1 MRDVVI
7 AGACRT
13 AIGTFGGGLKDFTAV
28 QLGTIVIAEALKR
41 AGVVSG
47 AVDETIMGN
56 VLQAGLGENPAR
68 QCSVNAGV
76 PIEVPAFTV
85 NMVCGSGLKAVALGA
100 QAIAAGEAD
109 VIVAG
114 GMESMT
120 NAPYLVDKARWGLR
134 MGDGTLVDSMLRD
147 GLLDPWTGVHMGITA
162 ENVAARFGIG
172 RAEQDVFASESVR
185 RALHAVEAG
194 DLRDEVVP
202 IEVTQ
207 RKGPSFVFDTDEL
220 PRTRPNPDV
229 MRTLRPAFK
238 KDGTVTAGNASG
250 INDGAAAVVLL
261 AAERADDLG
270 VVPLARVRASASAG
284 VDPQL
289 MGTGPIA
296 AVAKVLARAG
306 VSIRDVDL
314 IESNEAFAAQA
325 LAVAGALHFPPE
337 ITNVSGGAIALGHPI
352 GASGCRI
359 LVTLLHGLRRLSGTL
374 GLATLCIGGGQGIAM
389 LVERHASSATARP
402 GGRGAAS

>member
-13 AIGTFGGGLKDFTAV
+13 AIGTFGGGLKDFSAV
-28 QLGTIVIAEALKR
+28 QLGTVVIAEALKR
-41 AGVVSG
+41 AGVRPE
-47 AVDETIMGN
+47 AVDETVMGH

-68 QCSVNAGV
+68 QSAVNAGV
-76 PIEVPAFTV
+76 PIDAPAFTV
-85 NMVCGSGLKAVALGA
+85 NKVCGSGLKAVALGA
-100 QAIAAGEAD
+100 QAIAAGAAD
-109 VIVAG
+109 VVVAG

-120 NAPYLVDKARWGLR
+120 NAPYLVGKARWGIR
-134 MGDGTLVDSMLRD
+134 MGDEAFVDSMLRD

-162 ENVAARFGIG
+162 ENVAERFAIG
-172 RAEQDVFASESVR
+172 RAEQDALASESVR
-185 RALHAVEAG
+185 RALHAIEAG
-194 DLRDEVVP
+194 HFSDEIVP
-202 IEVTQ
+202 IEVRQ

-220 PRTRPNPDV
+220 PRTRPHPDV

-238 KDGTVTAGNASG
+238 KDGTVTAGNAAG

-270 VVPLARVRASASAG
+270 VAPLARVRASASAG
-284 VDPQL
+284 VEPQL
-289 MGTGPIA
+289 MGTGPIP
-296 AVAKVLARAG
+296 AVSRVLARAG
-306 VSIRDVDL
+306 LAIGDLGL
-314 IESNEAFAAQA
+314 IEANEAFAAQA
-325 LAVAGALHFPPE
+325 LAVARTLGLPPE

-359 LVTLLHGLRRLSGTL
+359 LVTLVHGLRRLSRDL

-389 LVERHASSATARP
+389 VVER
-402 GGRGAAS
+402 AA

>member
-1 MRDVVI
+1 
-7 AGACRT
+7 
-13 AIGTFGGGLKDFTAV
+13 
-28 QLGTIVIAEALKR
+28 
-41 AGVVSG
+41 
-47 AVDETIMGN
+47 MGH

-68 QCSVNAGV
+68 QCAVNAGI
-76 PIEVPAFTV
+76 PIEAPAFTV
-85 NMVCGSGLKAVALGA
+85 NKVCGSGLKAVSLAA

-109 VIVAG
+109 VVIAG

-120 NAPYLVDKARWGLR
+120 NAPYLATKARWGLR
-134 MGDGTLVDSMLRD
+134 MGDDPLVDSMLRD

-162 ENVAARFGIG
+162 ENVAERFGIG
-172 RAEQDVFASESVR
+172 RAEQDAFAAGSVR
-185 RALHAVEAG
+185 RALQAIDAG
-194 DLRDEVVP
+194 HFRDEIVP

-220 PRTRPNPDV
+220 PRTRPSPDAL
-229 MRTLRPAFK
+229 RTLRPAFK

-261 AAERADDLG
+261 AAGRAAELG
-270 VVPLARVRASASAG
+270 VIPLARVRASASAG
-284 VDPQL
+284 VEPSV

-296 AVAKVLARAG
+296 AVSKVLARSG
-306 VSIRDVDL
+306 LSVGDLEL

-325 LAVAGALHFPPE
+325 VAVARTLGFPPE

-359 LVTLLHGLRRLSGTL
+359 LVTLLHTLRRLSRRL

-389 LVERHASSATARP
+389 LVER
-402 GGRGAAS
+402 G

>member
-13 AIGTFGGGLKDFTAV
+13 AIGTFGGGLKDFSAV
-28 QLGTIVIAEALKR
+28 KLGTIVIAEALKR
-41 AGVVSG
+41 AGVG
-47 AVDETIMGN
+47 PHTVDETIMGH
-56 VLQAGLGENPAR
+56 VLQAGLGENTAR
-68 QCSVNAGV
+68 QCAVNAGI
-76 PIEVPAFTV
+76 PIEAPAFTV
-85 NMVCGSGLKAVALGA
+85 NKVCGSGLKAVALGA
-100 QAIAAGEAD
+100 QAIAAGETD
-109 VIVAG
+109 VVVAG

-120 NAPYLVDKARWGLR
+120 NAPYLVIKARWGIR
-134 MGDGTLVDSMLRD
+134 MGDETLVDSMLRD

-162 ENVAARFGIG
+162 ENVAERFGIG
-172 RAEQDVFASESVR
+172 RAEQDAFASESVG
-185 RALHAVEAG
+185 RASHAIEAG
-194 DLRDEVVP
+194 DFRDEIVP
-202 IEVTQ
+202 IEITQ

-220 PRTRPNPDV
+220 PRTRPNPNV

-261 AAERADDLG
+261 AAERAADLG
-270 VVPLARVRASASAG
+270 VTPLARIRASASAG

-289 MGTGPIA
+289 MGTGPVA
-296 AVAKVLARAG
+296 AVSKVLARAG
-306 VSIRDVDL
+306 LTIRDVGL

-325 LAVAGALHFPPE
+325 LAVGRALGFPPE

-359 LVTLLHGLRRLSGTL
+359 LVTLVHGMRRLSRNV

-389 LVERHASSATARP
+389 LVDREPQR
-402 GGRGAAS
+402 

>member
-13 AIGTFGGGLKDFTAV
+13 AIGTFGGSLKNFSAV
-28 QLGTIVIAEALKR
+28 ELGTVVVAEALKR
-41 AGVVSG
+41 AGVASHL
-47 AVDETIMGN
+47 VDETVMGH

-68 QCSVNAGV
+68 QCAVNAGV
-76 PIEVPAFTV
+76 PIEAPAFTV
-85 NMVCGSGLKAVALGA
+85 NKVCGSGLKAVALGA

-109 VIVAG
+109 VVVAG

-120 NAPYLVDKARWGLR
+120 NAPYLVSKARWGIR
-134 MGDGTLVDSMLRD
+134 MGDETLVDSMLRD
-147 GLLDPWTGVHMGITA
+147 GLLDPWTGIHMGLTA
-162 ENVAARFGIG
+162 ENVAERFGIG
-172 RAEQDVFASESVR
+172 RPEQDALASESVR
-185 RALHAVEAG
+185 RAVHAIEAG
-194 DLRDEVVP
+194 HFRDEVVP

-207 RKGPSFVFDTDEL
+207 RKAPSFVFETDEL
-220 PRTRPNPDV
+220 PRARPDPEA

-261 AAERADDLG
+261 AAERAADLG
-270 VVPLARVRASASAG
+270 VSPLARVRASASAG
-284 VDPQL
+284 VEPQL

-296 AVAKVLARAG
+296 AVSRVLARAG
-306 VSIRDVDL
+306 LTIADLGL
-314 IESNEAFAAQA
+314 IEANEAFAAQA
-325 LAVAGALHFPPE
+325 LAVARTLGLAPE

-359 LVTLLHGLRRLSGTL
+359 LVTLVHGLRRLSRNL

-389 LVERHASSATARP
+389 VIERPT
-402 GGRGAAS
+402 

>member
-13 AIGTFGGGLKDFTAV
+13 AIGTFGGGLKDFSAV

-41 AGVVSG
+41 AGVSPH
-47 AVDETIMGN
+47 AVDETIMGH

-68 QCSVNAGV
+68 QCAVNAGV
-76 PIEVPAFTV
+76 PIEAPAFTV
-85 NMVCGSGLKAVALGA
+85 NKVCGSGLKAVALGA
-100 QAIAAGEAD
+100 QAIAAGEAN
-109 VIVAG
+109 VVVAG

-120 NAPYLVDKARWGLR
+120 NAPYLVGKARWGIR
-134 MGDGTLVDSMLRD
+134 MGDEALVDSMLRD
-147 GLLDPWTGVHMGITA
+147 GLLDPWTGAHMGITA
-162 ENVAARFGIG
+162 ENVAERFGVG
-172 RAEQDVFASESVR
+172 RPEQDGFASESIR
-185 RALHAVEAG
+185 RALHALEAG
-194 DLRDEVVP
+194 HFRDEIVP

-220 PRTRPNPDV
+220 PRARPSPDV

-261 AAERADDLG
+261 AAERAADLG
-270 VVPLARVRASASAG
+270 VTPLARVRGSASAG
-284 VDPQL
+284 VEPQL

-296 AVAKVLARAG
+296 AVSRVLARAG
-306 VSIRDVDL
+306 VAIGDL
-314 IESNEAFAAQA
+314 GLVEANEAFAAQA
-325 LAVAGALHFPPE
+325 LAVARALGFPSE

-359 LVTLLHGLRRLSGTL
+359 LVTLVHGLRRLSRHL

-389 LVERHASSATARP
+389 LVERET
-402 GGRGAAS
+402 

>member
-1 MRDVVI
+1 MTRSVVI

-13 AIGTFGGGLKDFTAV
+13 AIGTFGGGLKDLSAV
-28 QLGTIVIAEALKR
+28 QLGTIVVTEALKR
-41 AGVVSG
+41 AGVAPDV
-47 AVDETIMGN
+47 VDETIMGH

-68 QCSVNAGV
+68 QCAVNAGI
-76 PIEVPAFTV
+76 PIAAPAFTV
-85 NMVCGSGLKAVALGA
+85 NKVCGSGLKAVALGA
-100 QAIAAGEAD
+100 QAIAVGEAD
-109 VIVAG
+109 VVVAG

-120 NAPYLVDKARWGLR
+120 NAPYLVPKARWGLR
-134 MGDGTLVDSMLRD
+134 MGDETLVDSMLRD

-162 ENVAARFGIG
+162 ENVAERFGIG
-172 RAEQDVFASESVR
+172 RAEQDAFASESVR
-185 RALHAVEAG
+185 RALHAIEAG
-194 DLRDEVVP
+194 DFAEEVVP
-202 IEVTQ
+202 IEVPQ
-207 RKGPSFVFDTDEL
+207 RKGPSFVFDTDEF
-220 PRTRPNPDV
+220 PRTRPHADV

-261 AAERADDLG
+261 AAERAADLG
-270 VVPLARVRASASAG
+270 VAPLARIRASASAG
-284 VDPQL
+284 VEPQL

-296 AVAKVLARAG
+296 AVSKVLARAG
-306 VSIRDVDL
+306 LAIGDLEL

-325 LAVAGALHFPPE
+325 LAVARTLGFNPD

-359 LVTLLHGLRRLSGTL
+359 LVTLVHGLRRLSRNV

-389 LVERHASSATARP
+389 LVERES
-402 GGRGAAS
+402 

>member
-1 MRDVVI
+1 
-7 AGACRT
+7 
-13 AIGTFGGGLKDFTAV
+13 
-28 QLGTIVIAEALKR
+28 
-41 AGVVSG
+41 
-47 AVDETIMGN
+47 
-56 VLQAGLGENPAR
+56 
-68 QCSVNAGV
+68 VNAGI
-76 PIEVPAFTV
+76 PIEAPAFTV
-85 NMVCGSGLKAVALGA
+85 NKVCGSGLKAVALGA

-109 VIVAG
+109 VVIAG

-120 NAPYLVDKARWGLR
+120 NAPYLMPKARWGLR
-134 MGDGTLVDSMLRD
+134 MGDETLVDSMLRD

-162 ENVAARFGIG
+162 ENVAERFGIG
-172 RAEQDVFASESVR
+172 RAEQDAFASESVR
-185 RALHAVEAG
+185 RALHAIEVGYFAE
-194 DLRDEVVP
+194 EVVP

-207 RKGPSFVFDTDEL
+207 RKGPSFVFATDEF
-220 PRTRPNPDV
+220 PRTRPNADV

-261 AAERADDLG
+261 AAERAADFG
-270 VVPLARVRASASAG
+270 VTPLARIRASASAG
-284 VDPQL
+284 VEPQL

-296 AVAKVLARAG
+296 AVSKVLARAG
-306 VSIRDVDL
+306 LTIGDVDL

-325 LAVAGALHFPPE
+325 LAVAQALGLPPE

-359 LVTLLHGLRRLSGTL
+359 LVTLVHGLRRLSRNV

-389 LVERHASSATARP
+389 LVERET
-402 GGRGAAS
+402 

>member
-13 AIGTFGGGLKDFTAV
+13 AIGTFGGGLKSFSAV
-28 QLGTIVIAEALKR
+28 RLGTIVVAEALKR
-41 AGVVSG
+41 AGLGPQV
-47 AVDETIMGN
+47 VDETIMGH
-56 VLQAGLGENPAR
+56 VLQAGLGENTAR
-68 QCSVNAGV
+68 QCAVNAGI
-76 PIEVPAFTV
+76 PIEAPAFTV
-85 NMVCGSGLKAVALGA
+85 NKVCGSGLKAVALGA

-120 NAPYLVDKARWGLR
+120 NAPYLVAKARWGIR
-134 MGDGTLVDSMLRD
+134 MGDETFVDSMLRD

-162 ENVAARFGIG
+162 ENVAERFEIG
-172 RAEQDVFASESVR
+172 RAEQDAFASESVR
-185 RALHAVEAG
+185 RALHAIDAG
-194 DLRDEVVP
+194 DFRDEIVP
-202 IEVTQ
+202 IEITQ

-220 PRTRPNPDV
+220 PRTRPDPNV
-229 MRTLRPAFK
+229 MKSLRPAFK

-261 AAERADDLG
+261 AAERAADLG
-270 VVPLARVRASASAG
+270 VTPLARIRASASAG
-284 VDPQL
+284 VEPQL

-296 AVAKVLARAG
+296 AVSKVLARAG
-306 VSIRDVDL
+306 LTIGAVEL

-325 LAVAGALHFPPE
+325 LAVARTLGLTSE
-337 ITNVSGGAIALGHPI
+337 IMNVSGGAIALGHPI

-359 LVTLLHGLRRLSGTL
+359 LVTLVHGLRRLSRNV

-389 LVERHASSATARP
+389 IVERER
-402 GGRGAAS
+402 